1 MLQNISRMIKRSF
14 IYGIAVGGSNFTD
27 RIKET
32 ARLKQ
37 DFENG
42 QNVVLISPR
51 RMGKTSLVK
60 HVQEVVNKETVTVV
74 YMDIYDCKT
83 EYEFYNKFATA
94 ILKQTSGK
102 MDTMLQNIKE
112 FLIRLSPKIAFSPD
126 PNSEMSVSLGITPKE
141 YSAEEILQL
150 PEKVARKTGR
160 HIMICIDE
168 FQQIGELKDSLS
180 VQKRLRGVWQLQQ
193 NVSYCLFGSKKHM
206 LSNLFQNKKMP
217 FYQFGDLVFLQPIPT
232 VDWIPFI
239 KEKFEARQMK
249 ISDAQIVEICDIVD
263 NQSSYVQQLAW
274 NVMLNT
280 ETEVSDESI
289 TAAVAD
295 MLNQNSS
302 LFLQQIDGL
311 SVYQM
316 NFLRAVAQGVHDD
329 FTSQKVLNEHQL
341 GTKSNI
347 SRIIS
352 ALIKKEIIE
361 KNAKGIEMADPVF
374 RLWFT
379 KEWCQ

>member
-1 MLQNISRMIKRSF
+1 
-14 IYGIAVGGSNFTD
+14 
-27 RIKET
+27 
-32 ARLKQ
+32 
-37 DFENG
+37 
-42 QNVVLISPR
+42 
-51 RMGKTSLVK
+51 
-60 HVQEVVNKETVTVV
+60 
-74 YMDIYDCKT
+74 
-83 EYEFYNKFATA
+83 
-94 ILKQTSGK
+94 
-102 MDTMLQNIKE
+102 
-112 FLIRLSPKIAFSPD
+112 
-126 PNSEMSVSLGITPKE
+126 
-141 YSAEEILQL
+141 
-150 PEKVARKTGR
+150 
-160 HIMICIDE
+160 
-168 FQQIGELKDSLS
+168 
-180 VQKRLRGVWQLQQ
+180 
-193 NVSYCLFGSKKHM
+193 
-206 LSNLFQNKKMP
+206 
-217 FYQFGDLVFLQPIPT
+217 
-232 VDWIPFI
+232 
-239 KEKFEARQMK
+239 MK

>member
-14 IYGIAVGGSNFTD
+14 IYGIAVGGNNFTD

-102 MDTMLQNIKE
+102 MDTMLQHIKE
-112 FLIRLSPKIAFSPD
+112 FLIRLSPKIAFSPE

-347 SRIIS
+347 SRTVS
-352 ALIKKEIIE
+352 ALMKKEIIE

-379 KEWCQ
+379 KEWCP

>member
-1 MLQNISRMIKRSF
+1 
-14 IYGIAVGGSNFTD
+14 
-27 RIKET
+27 
-32 ARLKQ
+32 
-37 DFENG
+37 
-42 QNVVLISPR
+42 
-51 RMGKTSLVK
+51 MGKTSLVK

-102 MDTMLQNIKE
+102 MDTMLQHIKE

>member
-60 HVQEVVNKETVTVV
+60 RVQEVVNKETVTVV
-74 YMDIYDCKT
+74 YMDVYDCKT

-102 MDTMLQNIKE
+102 MDTMLQHIKE

-316 NFLRAVAQGVHDD
+316 NFLRAVAQGVHGD
-329 FTSQKVLNEHQL
+329 FTSQKVLSEYQL

-361 KNAKGIEMADPVF
+361 KNTKGIEMADPVF